1 MSIRAFLD
9 ANVIASKTLRDWL
22 FKLSLFDPSVLSLC
36 SSHLVLEEARRTF
49 ARRNPSADPTIVDN
63 LFQRIRAMFDHV
75 VISAGSL
82 SEIDGINTDDAHVHH
97 AALRA
102 EATHLATSN
111 LRDFQ
116 PRQPMPYILCSPDE
130 LLVTLT
136 VLTPNGIK
144 KVAESEAV
152 YWSRRKS
159 IEPLVKTVPDALF
172 DAGAQHFS
180 QIVRGLLTAK

>member
-1 MSIRAFLD
+1 MSLRVFLD

-22 FKLSLFDPSVLSLC
+22 FKLSLFDPRVLSLC
-36 SSHLVLEEARRTF
+36 SSDLVLEEARRTF
-49 ARRNPSADPTIVDN
+49 ARRNPSADRTIVDG
-63 LFQRIRAMFDHV
+63 LFERIRAMFDHV
-75 VISAGSL
+75 VIWTGNP
-82 SEIDGINTDDAHVHH
+82 SEIDGINIDDVHVHH

-136 VLTPNGIK
+136 LLTPNGIK

-152 YWSRRKS
+152 YWSGRKS